1 VLIVYCLERVTIGCL
16 CAVVDVLDVFVDGGG
31 LALL

>member
-1 VLIVYCLERVTIGCL
+1 MIVYCLERLIVGCL
-16 CAVVDVLDVFVDGGG
+16 CAVVDGLNVFVDGGG